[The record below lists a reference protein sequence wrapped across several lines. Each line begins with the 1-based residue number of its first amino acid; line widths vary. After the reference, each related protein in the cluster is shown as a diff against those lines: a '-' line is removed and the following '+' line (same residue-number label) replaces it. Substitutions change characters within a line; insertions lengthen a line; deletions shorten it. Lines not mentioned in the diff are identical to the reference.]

1 MIHAKFPTAVEV
13 ERIFSCLTR
22 TPRPAAEIARMAKV
36 SFRKTSIAL
45 QALRFQRRAVS
56 TLSGWMA
63 RRRMA

>member
-1 MIHAKFPTAVEV
+1 MIYAKFPTAAEV
-13 ERIFSCLTR
+13 ERIHACLTR

-56 TLSGWMA
+56 TLSGWMV
-63 RRRMA
+63 RRCMA